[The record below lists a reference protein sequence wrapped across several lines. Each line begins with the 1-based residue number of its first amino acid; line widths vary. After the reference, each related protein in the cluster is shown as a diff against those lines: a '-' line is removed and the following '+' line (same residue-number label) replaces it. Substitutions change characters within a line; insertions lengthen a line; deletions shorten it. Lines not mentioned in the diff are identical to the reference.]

1 MFPTAPDAHSRRYDA
16 VHDPEVLRERNRSIT
31 VCVPVY
37 NEIEGVARTV
47 DQLSG
52 LVTDGLIDGLVMIDG
67 GSDDGSFEL
76 AESLLAEVVSPTGVG
91 QIGAHR
97 AASLAPEVGA
107 VLGKGDSMWRANAL
121 IDTDVTVFL
130 DADLLNVGPHM
141 VVSLAAPLV
150 HSDDVDFAKGLFHRV
165 SDRSDPREYDGGR
178 VTELMARP
186 LLNLLCP
193 ELAAFYQPLGGQIAI
208 RSDLLKSLPIF
219 TGYGVE
225 IGMLIDVAARLGIG
239 RIGEVELGDLM
250 NSEKS
255 DGALLP
261 MAQQVAYTLLRRS
274 TDRVDDWVPATRPTF
289 DGGMVELDGTT
300 VVERPPWS
308 TRP

>member
-1 MFPTAPDAHSRRYDA
+1 MFPTDPEARARRYGA
-16 VHDPEVLRERNRSIT
+16 MHDPEVLRDRTRSIT
-31 VCVPVY
+31 VCVPVF
-37 NEIEGVARTV
+37 NELEGVARTIA
-47 DQLSG
+47 QLSG
-52 LVTDGLIDGLVMIDG
+52 LVTGGLIDGLVMIDG
-67 GSDDGSFEL
+67 GSQDGSFES
-76 AESLLAEVVSPTGVG
+76 AERLLAELASPTAIGRV
-91 QIGAHR
+91 GAHR
-97 AASLAPEVGA
+97 SASLAADMGP

-121 IDTDVTVFL
+121 IDTDVAVFL

-150 HSDDVDFAKGLFHRV
+150 LGDEVDFAKGLFHRV

-193 ELAAFYQPLGGQIAI
+193 ELANFYQPLGGQIAI
-208 RSDLLKSLPIF
+208 RSELLASLPIF

-225 IGMLIDVAARLGIG
+225 IGMLIDVASRIG
-239 RIGEVELGDLM
+239 VDRIGEVELGDLM

-261 MAQQVAYTLLRRS
+261 MAQQVAFTLLRRA
-274 TDRVDDWVPATRPTF
+274 TDRVDGWTPAIRPTF
-289 DGGMVELDGTT
+289 DGGMVELDGTSI
-300 VVERPPWS
+300 VERPPWS
-308 TRP
+308 TRT